1 MDTKAFLKSRTINSW
16 TYTNSPSQTTGKSC
30 EVKKCNKKQRVW
42 PYTGFSLQNLSSL
55 KVGFSLQS
63 EKECRV
69 LSINVFFFNQSMH
82 VELVLFIP
90 MFLPMNFWASTKIT
104 RLLFLSFFLTQKTL
118 YLSRIQKGHETCSCS
133 CNSSAQRQPLSG
145 YISHHSSNLNI
156 LINFTNSLRSSL
168 VPSVGKPSC
177 FFCSL
182 SFSLPSFYLFLSLS
196 LSSSPFFLGEE
207 ISLCLGGLIEFYLS

>member
-1 MDTKAFLKSRTINSW
+1 M
-16 TYTNSPSQTTGKSC
+16 
-30 EVKKCNKKQRVW
+30 
-42 PYTGFSLQNLSSL
+42 
-55 KVGFSLQS
+55 GFSLQS

-82 VELVLFIP
+82 VGLVLFIP

-177 FFCSL
+177 FFL
-182 SFSLPSFYLFLSLS
+182 FSLLLPSLLLSLPLSLS
-196 LSSSPFFLGEE
+196 LLLPLFPGRGDFFVF
-207 ISLCLGGLIEFYLS
+207 GGTD